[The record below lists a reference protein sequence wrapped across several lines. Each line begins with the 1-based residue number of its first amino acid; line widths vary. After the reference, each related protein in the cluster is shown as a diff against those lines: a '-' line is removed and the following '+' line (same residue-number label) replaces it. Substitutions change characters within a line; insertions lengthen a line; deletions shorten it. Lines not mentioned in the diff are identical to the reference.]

1 MRQQRSIFDNIDWVM
16 VSIFLVMVFLGWFN
30 IYAAVY
36 NEEHKSIFDLSQNY
50 GKQLIWIGSSLFIA
64 LLILLIDGKFYTL
77 SAYPIYGIVI
87 VTLILVLALG
97 REVAGS
103 KSWFEI
109 GSFRVQPAEFGKFA
123 TSLVIAKYLSTLN
136 IKFENLKT
144 KLIASILIVI
154 PALLILLQNDTGSAL
169 VYGAFIF
176 VLYREGLSGNFL
188 MAGVAVVTVFIITL
202 LFDPVTMIWITGIIA
217 VLIFAIGKRT
227 RRNAIIIGVLAVL
240 FSGMSFSVGY
250 VVDNVLEIH
259 QKTRINVM
267 LGKEDDPKGVGYN
280 VNQSKIAIG
289 SGGFSGKGFLNG
301 TQTKYKFVPEQSTD
315 FIFCTVG
322 EEWGFLGSFVVIVL
336 FVVLLLRIIYVAERQ
351 KSTFSRIY
359 GYGVASILFFHF
371 AVNIAMTVGLAP
383 VIGIPLPFFS
393 YGGSSLWGFTLLLF
407 IFIKLDAYRMQLL
420 R

>member
-1 MRQQRSIFDNIDWVM
+1 MRQQRSIFDNLDWVM
-16 VSIFLVMVFLGWFN
+16 VSIYLVMVFLGWIN

-36 NEEHKSIFDLSQNY
+36 NEEHKSILDISQNY
-50 GKQLIWIGSSLFIA
+50 GKQLLWIGSSVLIA
-64 LLILLIDGKFYTL
+64 TIILLTDGKFFTI
-77 SAYPIYGIVI
+77 SAYPIYGLVI
-87 VTLILVLALG
+87 VTLILVLVFG
-97 REVAGS
+97 TEVSGS

-109 GSFRVQPAEFGKFA
+109 GSFRIQPAEFGKFA
-123 TSLVIAKYLSTLN
+123 TALVVAKYLSTLN
-136 IKFENLKT
+136 IKFEHTRT
-144 KLIASILIVI
+144 KLITAAFIVT

-169 VYGAFIF
+169 VYGAFLF

-202 LFDPVTMIWITGIIA
+202 LFDPRIMMWIVGIIA
-217 VLIFAIGKRT
+217 LIIFLIGKRNWK
-227 RRNAIIIGVLAVL
+227 NALLISGVAVL
-240 FSGMSFSVGY
+240 FSGISYSVGY
-250 VVDNVLEIH
+250 VVDNVLEKH

-322 EEWGFLGSFVVIVL
+322 EEWGFLGSFVIVVL
-336 FVVLLLRIIYVAERQ
+336 FLVLLVRIIFVAERQ
-351 KSTFSRIY
+351 KSPFTRIY
-359 GYGVASILFFHF
+359 GYGVASVLFFHF
-371 AVNIAMTVGLAP
+371 AVNIAMTIGLAP

-393 YGGSSLWGFTLLLF
+393 YGGSSLWAFTLLLF
-407 IFIKLDAYRMQLL
+407 VFIKLDAYRMQML